1 MLPVQPL
8 NEHGDEDAFDDHA
21 DDRLGGGKPR
31 LQGVSRTA
39 GRRRAVDTVEAD
51 LQRVGALQDSRD
63 GAVEQ
68 RGQKEEYPTIAPISY
83 F

>member
-1 MLPVQPL
+1 
-8 NEHGDEDAFDDHA
+8 
-21 DDRLGGGKPR
+21 
-31 LQGVSRTA
+31 
-39 GRRRAVDTVEAD
+39 VDTVEAD